1 MQDEMPR
8 EMIYDRYMDFT
19 HLHTHSNY
27 SLLQAVP
34 KIPDLVAKAKQY
46 GMTAL
51 ALTDN
56 GNMYGT
62 IEFYQECLKKE
73 IKPIIGVD
81 FYVASRT
88 RHDREGRLDAKTT
101 RLLLIAKNY
110 AGYLNLIKLV
120 TDSNLEGFY
129 YRPRIDTEL
138 INKHNNDLICII
150 PFFNS
155 EISNNLKINDFEV
168 ADGIYNMLAGA
179 YGKENIYYELTKQE
193 DIEGHA
199 EMEDKI
205 IEFSKRHGIE
215 LVATNNIL
223 YIEPEDKKAR
233 LTMLSI
239 QSNNPDRN
247 INDDGDFSFIS
258 KERAD
263 ELFADENNAERNALY
278 KRALANT
285 QVIADQTN
293 FEIELGK
300 WVFPKMELPEGKNAD
315 ECLRE
320 VVYEGFAKR
329 NVTQD
334 EETIKRVEYELEV
347 IKNKGY
353 SPYFLIVADLLKY
366 AKENEILSNIRGSV
380 CGSMVTYLSGIT
392 HINPIEYQIP
402 FERFL
407 NPERPSAPDID
418 MDYADD
424 RRGEMVDYARAKY
437 GKEKVAQIGTF
448 GTMAARG
455 SVKDVARALG
465 YPYELGDR
473 ISKLIPMGSQG
484 FPMTIKHALEITEEL
499 RDLYEKNIDVKTI
512 IEMAQK
518 LEGCARHISVH
529 AAGVVISPTELT
541 DFTPLQYDTKG
552 ENKIISQYDMYSV
565 EEAGLLKFD
574 FLGLKNLK
582 IIAECKKLIRR
593 IHNTEIDID
602 NMAVDDEKTF
612 EMLARGETVD
622 LFQLNG
628 EGMTKYLVDLKP
640 TTIHDINAM
649 VALYRPGPIQF
660 IPLYIERKHNPSLI
674 TYMDPML
681 EDILNKTYGVLVYQ
695 DDLLMMAHKIA
706 GYSWGE
712 VDKFRKAV
720 GKKIPEEMAKQ
731 KEKFIDGCVSHGGW
745 SKQKATDVWKWI
757 EPFAAYGFNKSHS
770 VSYGRVAYITAY
782 LKANYPTE
790 YMASVLTS
798 ESGEVDA
805 VAVSVKECARMG
817 IEVLAPNVNTSFG
830 NFTVLKEYNDGK
842 DAIGFGLYS
851 IKNFGEGIGDSIIE
865 ERKANGPFKTIENL
879 LERIT
884 DKNLNKKSLEAL
896 IKSGAMDEFG
906 DRIDLLENLDRYLDY
921 NKTTTRQDKS
931 QGNMFDMLFG
941 QTETQAIEDQS
952 NQNKRVEQRPES
964 LPQRLLWEK
973 ELLGIYISGH
983 PLDKYKHLLEN
994 AKVNIAK
1001 LNLEGVEDKV
1011 YDQVLGIIE
1020 GKKEIATKKDAT
1032 KKMVFF
1038 KLKDLSGE
1046 IECVVFPKQ
1055 FEELKLKVNDE
1066 SIVLIK
1072 GKISI
1077 RDDKRSIVVE
1087 SIKVSRS

>member
-1 MQDEMPR
+1 MAF
-8 EMIYDRYMDFT
+8 I
-19 HLHTHSNY
+19 HLHTHSSY

-34 KIPDLVAKAKQY
+34 KIADLVNKAKQY
-46 GMTAL
+46 GMDSV

-62 IEFYQECLKKE
+62 IEFYKECKE
-73 IKPIIGVD
+73 KNIKPIIGVD
-81 FYVASRT
+81 FYIAART
-88 RHDREGRLDAKTT
+88 RHDKEGRIDAKTT
-101 RLLLIAKNY
+101 RLLLLAKNY
-110 AGYLNLIKLV
+110 NGYMNLIKLV

-129 YRPRIDTEL
+129 YRPRIDNEL
-138 INKHNNDLICII
+138 IQKYNKDLICII

-155 EISNNLKINDFEV
+155 EISNHLKIADIEV
-168 ADGIYNMLAGA
+168 AQKHYNNLVNA

-193 DIEGHA
+193 DIEGHDD
-199 EMEDKI
+199 MEVKI
-205 IEFSKRHGIE
+205 IDFCKKNSIEF
-215 LVATNNIL
+215 VASNNVL
-223 YIEPEDKKAR
+223 YMEPEDKKAR

-239 QSNNPDRN
+239 QNNNPDRN
-247 INDDGDFSFIS
+247 IDDSGDFSFIS
-258 KERAD
+258 PQRAE
-263 ELFADENNAERNALY
+263 ELFKDDENKDLDIIYKKALE
-278 KRALANT
+278 NT
-285 QVIADQTN
+285 IFVSDLCN
-293 FEIELGK
+293 VEIELGK
-300 WVFPKMELPEGKNAD
+300 WVFPKIEIPDGKTAD
-315 ECLRE
+315 EALRD
-320 VVYEGFAKR
+320 VVYEGFSKR
-329 NVTQD
+329 NVEKTED
-334 EETIKRVEYELEV
+334 TLKRVEYELEV

-366 AKENEILSNIRGSV
+366 AKEHEILSNIRGSV

-424 RRGEMVDYARAKY
+424 RRGEMVDYARSKY
-437 GKEKVAQIGTF
+437 GKDKVAQIGTF

-465 YPYELGDR
+465 FPYTLGDR

-484 FPMTIKHALEITEEL
+484 HAMTIDHALEITPEL
-499 RDLYEKNIDVKTI
+499 REMYEKEADVKTVI
-512 IEMAQK
+512 DMAK
-518 LEGCARHISVH
+518 KVEGCARHISIH
-529 AAGVVISPTELT
+529 AAGVVIAPTELT
-541 DFTPLQYDTKG
+541 DFTPLQYDPKG
-552 ENKIISQYDMYSV
+552 EMKIISQYDMYSV
-565 EEAGLLKFD
+565 EDAGLLKFD

-582 IIAECKKLIRR
+582 IIAECKKLIKH
-593 IHNTEIDID
+593 IYNIDIDID
-602 NMAVDDEKTF
+602 NLRVDDEKTF
-612 EMLARGETVD
+612 QMLARGETVD

-660 IPLYIERKHNPSLI
+660 IPLYIERKHDTSKI

-681 EDILNKTYGVLVYQ
+681 EDILEKTYGVLVYQ

-720 GKKIPEEMAKQ
+720 GKKIPEEMEKQ
-731 KEKFIDGCVSHGGW
+731 KEKFINGCVEHSGW
-745 SKQKATDVWKWI
+745 SLEKAKDVWKWI
-757 EPFAAYGFNKSHS
+757 EPFASYGFNKSHS

-798 ESGEVDA
+798 ESGDTES
-805 VAVSVKECARMG
+805 VSVSVRECLRIG

-830 NFTVLKEYNDGK
+830 NFTVLKGYNDGK

-851 IKNFGEGIGDSIIE
+851 IKNFGEGIANSIIE
-865 ERKANGPFKTIENL
+865 ERKTNGVYTSIENL

-896 IKSGAMDEFG
+896 IKSGALDDFG
-906 DRIDLLENLDRYLDY
+906 DRIELLDKVDKYLDH
-921 NKTTTRQDKS
+921 NRTHTRQDKS

-941 QTETQAIEDQS
+941 NNDTKEIVE
-952 NQNKRVEQRPES
+952 NKKVVQNPEYKN
-964 LPQRLLWEK
+964 QRLAWEK

-983 PLDKYKHLLEN
+983 PLDKYQKTLDE
-994 AKVNIAK
+994 AKNNIAK
-1001 LNLEGVEDKV
+1001 INVEGVQDQV
-1011 YDQVLGIIE
+1011 YDKVLGIIE
-1020 GKKEIATKKDAT
+1020 SKKEIATKKDAN
-1032 KKMVFF
+1032 KKMIFF
-1038 KLKDLSGE
+1038 KLKDLTGE
-1046 IECVVFPKQ
+1046 IECIVFPKQ
-1055 FEELKLKVNDE
+1055 FDELKDKVNDE
-1066 SIVLIK
+1066 SVVLIK
-1072 GKISI
+1072 GKISV
-1077 RDDKRSIVVE
+1077 REGEEKKSLVVE
-1087 SIKVSRS
+1087 SIRVSGR

>member
-1 MQDEMPR
+1 MA
-8 EMIYDRYMDFT
+8 FT
-19 HLHTHSNY
+19 HLHVHSNY

-34 KIPDLVAKAKQY
+34 KIPDLVKKAKQY
-46 GMTAL
+46 GMTSI

-62 IEFYQECLKKE
+62 IEFYQECKKKE
-73 IKPIIGVD
+73 IKPIVGVD
-81 FYVASRT
+81 FYVATRT

-101 RLLLIAKNY
+101 RLILLAKNY
-110 AGYLNLIKLV
+110 AGYMNLIKLV

-138 INKHNNDLICII
+138 INKYNKELICII

-155 EISNNLKINDFEV
+155 EISNSLKIGDIDEADKIYENLKQ
-168 ADGIYNMLAGA
+168 A
-179 YGKENIYYELTKQE
+179 YGGENIYFELTRQE
-193 DIEGHA
+193 EIEGHA
-199 EMEDKI
+199 DAEVKT
-205 IEFSKRHGIE
+205 IEFCKKHNIE
-215 LVATNNIL
+215 MVATNNVL
-223 YIEPEDKKAR
+223 YIDPEDKKAR

-239 QSNNPDRN
+239 QNNNPDRN

-258 KERAD
+258 TERAV
-263 ELFADENNAERNALY
+263 ELFSDESNTEKDAVY
-278 KRALANT
+278 KKAIANT
-285 QVIADQTN
+285 QVIADQCN

-300 WVFPKMELPEGKNAD
+300 WVFPKMDLPEGKNAD
-315 ECLRE
+315 QALRE
-320 VVYEGFAKR
+320 VVFEGFEKR
-329 NVTQD
+329 HVEKD
-334 EETIKRVEYELEV
+334 EITLKRVEYELEV

-353 SPYFLIVADLLKY
+353 SPYFLIVADLLKF

-424 RRGEMVDYARAKY
+424 RRGEMVDYARRKY

-465 YPYELGDR
+465 FPYILGDR
-473 ISKLIPMGSQG
+473 ISKLIPLGSQG
-484 FPMTIKHALEITEEL
+484 HAMTIEHAMEITPEL
-499 RDLYEKNIDVKTI
+499 KEMYDKELDVKTVI
-512 IEMAQK
+512 DMAK
-518 LEGCARHISVH
+518 KVEGCARHISVH

-582 IIAECKKLIRR
+582 IIAECKKLIRH
-593 IHNTEIDID
+593 IHKVEIDID
-602 NMAVDDEKTF
+602 NMAVDDVKTF
-612 EMLARGETVD
+612 EMLARGETID

-745 SKQKATDVWKWI
+745 SKQKAVDVWKWI
-757 EPFAAYGFNKSHS
+757 EPFASYGFNKSHS

-782 LKANYPTE
+782 LKANFPTE

-798 ESGEVDA
+798 ESGDTDS
-805 VAVSVKECARMG
+805 VSVSVRECSRMG

-830 NFTVLKEYNDGK
+830 NFTVLKKYKDDK

-851 IKNFGEGIGDSIIE
+851 IKNFGEGIADSIIK
-865 ERKANGPFKTIENL
+865 ERKDNGVYTSIENL

-896 IKSGAMDEFG
+896 IKSGAMDDFG
-906 DRIDLLENLDRYLDY
+906 DRLDLLENLDKYLDY
-921 NKTTTRQDKS
+921 NKTTTRQDKT

-941 QTETQAIEDQS
+941 QKEVEVLKEKI
-952 NQNKRVEQRPES
+952 EQRPES
-964 LPQRLLWEK
+964 LSQRLLWEK
-973 ELLGIYISGH
+973 ELLGIYLSGH
-983 PLDKYKHLLEN
+983 PLDKFQHIWEKKEI
-994 AKVNIAK
+994 NIAWLIEK
-1001 LNLEGVEDKV
+1001 GE
-1011 YDQVLGIIE
+1011 E
-1020 GKKEIATKKDAT
+1020 GKVTGKDGKRDGKTYEKILGLIESAKEIATKKDAT
-1032 KKMVFF
+1032 KKMIFF
-1038 KLKDLSGE
+1038 KLKDMSGE

-1055 FEELKLKVNDE
+1055 YEELKHKISND
-1066 SIVLIK
+1066 SVVTVT
-1072 GKISI
+1072 GKISV
-1077 RDDKRSIVVE
+1077 REEKKSIIVE
-1087 SIKVSRS
+1087 AVRVLQ